1 MDGRIPTVKLCQ
13 KIDEENDGK
22 TICFV
27 EHAQYKK
34 NVGDNDIALER
45 VKIAFNWIIYLKEIY
60 IYVYIGDGKM

>member
-45 VKIAFNWIIYLKEIY
+45 VKIAFN
-60 IYVYIGDGKM
+60 